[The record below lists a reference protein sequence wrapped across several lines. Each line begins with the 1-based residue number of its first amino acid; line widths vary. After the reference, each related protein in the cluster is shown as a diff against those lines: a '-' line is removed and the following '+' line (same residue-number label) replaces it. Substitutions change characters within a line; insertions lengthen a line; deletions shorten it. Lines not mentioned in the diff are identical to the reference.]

1 MGSPRDAI
9 ASKKVADFPYVRGGG
24 STNIWKIPYMF
35 CIFFL
40 KVSLSCSS
48 CQVVAHSAL
57 LVNDEDNKIS

>member
-1 MGSPRDAI
+1 ML
-9 ASKKVADFPYVRGGG
+9 GGGWG